1 MNILIT
7 GGAGFIGS
15 HVTNHLVKTYPEYTF
30 VVLDK
35 LDYCASMHNLVEVME
50 CRNFK
55 FLMGDITNVDFVNYI
70 MENDNINVV
79 MHFAAQTHVDNS
91 FGNSFDFTYNNIY
104 GTHVLL
110 ESAKNNPNL
119 KRFIHVSTD
128 EVYGET
134 PKDAESGYTEGQFLN
149 PTNPYSATKAAA
161 EMLVTAYAHSYK
173 LPIIITRG
181 NNVYG
186 PGQFPEKLIPKFCM
200 RAMRGERLPVHGK
213 GDAVRSYLYID
224 DVVEAFVIILH
235 MGKTGE
241 TYNIGTKKERSV
253 MDVAE
258 EICNVFGLNKEETI
272 QFVEDRPFNDCRY
285 FIEDAKLA
293 ALGWTE
299 KTTWT
304 EGIKKTLAFYRD
316 AASIWWKKS
325 LVNTALDL

>member
-15 HVTNHLVKTYPEYTF
+15 HVTRHLVKSYPDYTF

-35 LDYCASMHNLVEVME
+35 LDYCASMHNLTEIME
-50 CRNFK
+50 SRNFK
-55 FLMGDITNVDFVNYI
+55 FLMGDITNADFVKYI
-70 MENDNINVV
+70 MDSEKINVV
-79 MHFAAQTHVDNS
+79 IHFAAQTHVDNS
-91 FGNSFDFTYNNIY
+91 FGNSFAFTHNNVY

-134 PKDAESGYTEGQFLN
+134 PMGAESGYTEGQILN

-173 LPIIITRG
+173 LPVIITRG

-200 RAMRGERLPVHGK
+200 RAMRGEKLPVHGEGK
-213 GDAVRSYLYID
+213 AVRSYLYID
-224 DVVEAFVIILH
+224 DVVEAFDIILH
-235 MGKTGE
+235 MGRTGE

-258 EICNVFGLNKEETI
+258 EICKVFGLNK
-272 QFVEDRPFNDCRY
+272 
-285 FIEDAKLA
+285 
-293 ALGWTE
+293 
-299 KTTWT
+299 
-304 EGIKKTLAFYRD
+304 
-316 AASIWWKKS
+316 
-325 LVNTALDL
+325 

>member
-15 HVTNHLVKTYPEYTF
+15 HVTRHLVKTYPDYNF

-35 LDYCASMHNLVEVME
+35 MDYCASMHNLAEIME
-50 CRNFK
+50 SRNFK

-134 PKDAESGYTEGQFLN
+134 PVDAESGYTEGQILN

-161 EMLVTAYAHSYK
+161 EMLVKAYAHSYK
-173 LPIIITRG
+173 LPVIITRG

-200 RAMRGERLPVHGK
+200 RAMRGEKLPVHGEGK
-213 GDAVRSYLYID
+213 AVRSYLYID
-224 DVVEAFVIILH
+224 DVVEAFDIILH
-235 MGKTGE
+235 MGKAGE

-272 QFVEDRPFNDCRY
+272 QFAEDRPFNDCRY
-285 FIEDAKLA
+285 FIEDSKLE
-293 ALGWTE
+293 ALGWSE
-299 KTTWT
+299 KTSWE

-316 AASIWWKKS
+316 ANGWWKKS
-325 LVNTALDL
+325 LVDAALDL

>member
-1 MNILIT
+1 
-7 GGAGFIGS
+7 
-15 HVTNHLVKTYPEYTF
+15 
-30 VVLDK
+30 
-35 LDYCASMHNLVEVME
+35 
-50 CRNFK
+50 
-55 FLMGDITNVDFVNYI
+55 
-70 MENDNINVV
+70 

-91 FGNSFDFTYNNIY
+91 FGNSFAFTHNNIY

-110 ESAKNNPNL
+110 ESAKNNPKL

-134 PKDAESGYTEGQFLN
+134 PSDAECGYTEGQILN

-173 LPIIITRG
+173 LPVIITRG

-200 RAMRGERLPVHGK
+200 RAMRGEKLPVHGEGK
-213 GDAVRSYLYID
+213 AVRSYLYID
-224 DVVEAFVIILH
+224 DVVEAFDIILH

-253 MDVAE
+253 MEVAE
-258 EICNVFGLNKEETI
+258 EICKVFGLNKEETI

-293 ALGWTE
+293 ALGWSE
-299 KTTWT
+299 KTRW
-304 EGIKKTLAFYRD
+304 EDGIKKTLAFYRD
-316 AASIWWKKS
+316 ANCWWKKS
-325 LVNTALDL
+325 LVNEALNN

>member
-15 HVTNHLVKTYPEYTF
+15 HVTRHLVKTYPDYNF

-35 LDYCASMHNLVEVME
+35 LDYCASMHNLEEVVR

-70 MENDNINVV
+70 MENDNIKVV
-79 MHFAAQTHVDNS
+79 IHFAAQTHVDNS
-91 FGNSFDFTYNNIY
+91 FGNSFAFTHNNIY

-134 PKDAESGYTEGQFLN
+134 PVDAESGFTEGQILN

-161 EMLVTAYAHSYK
+161 EMLVKAYAHSYK
-173 LPIIITRG
+173 LPVIITRG

-200 RAMRGERLPVHGK
+200 RAMRGEKLPVHGEGK
-213 GDAVRSYLYID
+213 AVRSYLYID
-224 DVVEAFVIILH
+224 DVVEAFDIILH
-235 MGKTGE
+235 MGKNGE

-272 QFVEDRPFNDCRY
+272 QFAEDRPFNDCRY
-285 FIEDAKLA
+285 FIEDTKMA
-293 ALGWTE
+293 ALGWSE
-299 KTTWT
+299 KTTW
-304 EGIKKTLAFYRD
+304 EDGIKKTLAFYRD
-316 AASIWWKKS
+316 ANGWWKKS
-325 LVNTALDL
+325 LVDAALDL

>member
-1 MNILIT
+1 MMNILIT

-15 HVTNHLVKTYPEYTF
+15 HVTRRLVTHYPDYNF
-30 VVLDK
+30 VVMDK
-35 LDYCASMHNLVEVME
+35 LDYCASMHNLTDVME

-70 MENDNINVV
+70 MDFGKINVV

-91 FGNSFDFTYNNIY
+91 FGNSFTFTHNNVY

-134 PKDAESGYTEGQFLN
+134 PVDAESGYTEGQILN

-161 EMLVTAYAHSYK
+161 EMLVKAYAHSYK
-173 LPIIITRG
+173 LPVIITRG

-200 RAMRGERLPVHGK
+200 RAMRGEKLPVHGEGK
-213 GDAVRSYLYID
+213 AVRSYLYVD
-224 DVVEAFVIILH
+224 DVAEAFDFILH

-285 FIEDAKLA
+285 FIEDAKLS
-293 ALGWTE
+293 ALGWSE
-299 KTTWT
+299 KTTWE

-316 AASIWWKKS
+316 AKGWWKKS
-325 LVNTALDL
+325 LIDAALDL

>member
-1 MNILIT
+1 
-7 GGAGFIGS
+7 
-15 HVTNHLVKTYPEYTF
+15 
-30 VVLDK
+30 
-35 LDYCASMHNLVEVME
+35 
-50 CRNFK
+50 
-55 FLMGDITNVDFVNYI
+55 
-70 MENDNINVV
+70 
-79 MHFAAQTHVDNS
+79 
-91 FGNSFDFTYNNIY
+91 
-104 GTHVLL
+104 L
-110 ESAKNNPNL
+110 ESAKNNPKL

-134 PKDAESGYTEGQFLN
+134 PKDAESGYTEGQILN

-173 LPIIITRG
+173 LPVIITRG

-200 RAMRGERLPVHGK
+200 RAMRGERLPVHGEGK
-213 GDAVRSYLYID
+213 AVRSYLYID
-224 DVVEAFVIILH
+224 DVVEAFDIILH
-235 MGKTGE
+235 MGKEGE

-304 EGIKKTLAFYRD
+304 DGIKKTLAFYRD

-325 LVNTALDL
+325 LVNEALNN

>member
-15 HVTNHLVKTYPEYTF
+15 HVTNHLVKTYPDYNF

-55 FLMGDITNVDFVNYI
+55 FLVGDITNVDFVNYI

-134 PKDAESGYTEGQFLN
+134 PMGAQSGYTEGQILN

-161 EMLVTAYAHSYK
+161 EMLVTAYAHSYN

-200 RAMRGERLPVHGK
+200 RAMRGEKLPVHGEGK
-213 GDAVRSYLYID
+213 AVRSYLYVD
-224 DVVEAFVIILH
+224 DVAEAFDFILH

-253 MDVAE
+253 MNVAE
-258 EICNVFGLNKEETI
+258 EICKVFDLNKEETI

-285 FIEDAKLA
+285 FIEDSKLE
-293 ALGWTE
+293 ALGWSE
-299 KTTWT
+299 KTSWE

-316 AASIWWKKS
+316 AKGWWKKS
-325 LVNTALDL
+325 MVDTALDL